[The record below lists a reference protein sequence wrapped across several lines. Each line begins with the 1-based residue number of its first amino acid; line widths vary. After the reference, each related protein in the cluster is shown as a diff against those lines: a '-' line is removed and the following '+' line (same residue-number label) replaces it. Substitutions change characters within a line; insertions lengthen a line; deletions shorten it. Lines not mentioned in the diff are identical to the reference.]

1 MAKGKGFFKSRFGK
15 NLMNVIYGVGAAI
28 VILGA
33 LFKILHLEGATEML
47 MIGMGVEAGVFL
59 ISAFDFPVD
68 DYEWEKVYP
77 QLADPTY
84 VPVADYSSG
93 SSSIPKLS
101 FDEDA
106 FSGLSSTL
114 TGLKDSVSKFNGVA
128 DAASVTN
135 EYASAIKS
143 AASKV
148 ESLNQSYGNA
158 VTSMSSFANAA
169 ADAKAYHE
177 QVQTV
182 TKNLTSLNSVY
193 ELELQD
199 AKTHLK
205 SLNQFY
211 GAMSQAMGSMVE
223 ASKDA
228 ESYKQ
233 GMAQLNQNLQRLNGV
248 YGNMLSAMAGG
259 VK

>member
-1 MAKGKGFFKSRFGK
+1 
-15 NLMNVIYGVGAAI
+15 MNILYGLAAAI

-33 LFKILHLEGATEML
+33 LFKILHWEGATEML
-47 MIGMGVEAGVFL
+47 QIGMITEAAIFVV
-59 ISAFDFPVD
+59 SAFDFPAE

-77 QLADPTY
+77 ELADPTY
-84 VPVADYSSG
+84 VPESSNG
-93 SSSIPKLS
+93 RMSLPNVS
-101 FDEDA
+101 FDTGA
-106 FSGLSSTL
+106 FDTLSSTL

-128 DAASVTN
+128 DAADLTN
-135 EYASAIKS
+135 SYASSIKT
-143 AASKV
+143 ATGKIDA
-148 ESLNQSYGNA
+148 LNSSYGVA
-158 VTSMSSFANAA
+158 VDSMSKFANAA
-169 ADAKAYHE
+169 SDAKAYHE

-182 TKNLTSLNSVY
+182 TKNLASLNSVY

-211 GAMSQAMGSMVE
+211 GAMSQAMNSMAD

-228 ESYKQ
+228 DAYKQ
-233 GMAQLNQNLQRLNGV
+233 GMQQLTANLSKLNTV
-248 YGNMLSAMAGG
+248 YGNMLTAMSGG

>member
-1 MAKGKGFFKSRFGK
+1 
-15 NLMNVIYGVGAAI
+15 MNILYGLAAAI

-33 LFKILHLEGATEML
+33 LFKILHWEGATEML
-47 MIGMGVEAGVFL
+47 QIGMITEAGIFVV
-59 ISAFDFPVD
+59 SAFDFPAE

-77 QLADPTY
+77 ELADPTY
-84 VPVADYSSG
+84 VPESNGGRMSLPNV
-93 SSSIPKLS
+93 S
-101 FDEDA
+101 FDTGA
-106 FSGLSSTL
+106 FDGLSSTL

-128 DAASVTN
+128 DAADLTN
-135 EYASAIKS
+135 SYASSIKT
-143 AASKV
+143 ATGKIDA
-148 ESLNQSYGNA
+148 LNSSYGVA
-158 VTSMSSFANAA
+158 VDSMSKFANAA
-169 ADAKAYHE
+169 SDAKAYHE

-182 TKNLTSLNSVY
+182 TKNLASLNSVY

-211 GAMSQAMGSMVE
+211 GAMSQAMNSMAD

-228 ESYKQ
+228 DAYKQ
-233 GMAQLNQNLQRLNGV
+233 GMQQLTANLSKLNTV
-248 YGNMLSAMAGG
+248 YGNMLTAMSGG